1 MARITTTLRL
11 TTQDDTDFLGR
22 ILAKYARAG
31 DCFLLR
37 GQIGAGKSTLARSF
51 IRTLLGPDTE
61 VPSPTFTLVQ
71 TYNYNN
77 LEIWHADLYRLS
89 DAQEAVE
96 LGLTDAFSEHICLIE
111 WPELLGGLAP
121 TSALDIEM
129 SVAPDCHLATLTF
142 DDNWRLRK
150 GEDARDARDA

>member
-1 MARITTTLRL
+1 MARTTTTLRL
-11 TTQDDTDFLGR
+11 TTQDDTDHLGR
-22 ILAKYARAG
+22 VLAKYARAG

-37 GQIGAGKSTLARSF
+37 GQIGSGKSTLARAF

-71 TYNYNN
+71 TYDYDD
-77 LEIWHADLYRLS
+77 LEIWHADLYRLG

-96 LGLTDAFSEHICLIE
+96 LGLTDAFNDHICLIE
-111 WPELLGGLAP
+111 WPELLGDLKP
-121 TSALDIEM
+121 NTALDIEL

-142 DDNWRLRK
+142 GENWRDRLK
-150 GEDARDARDA
+150 DFAQDA

>member
-1 MARITTTLRL
+1 MARTSTTLRL
-11 TTQDDTDFLGR
+11 TTQDDTDHLGR
-22 ILAKYARAG
+22 VLAKYARAG

-37 GQIGAGKSTLARSF
+37 GQIGSGKSTLARAF

-71 TYNYNN
+71 TYDYDD
-77 LEIWHADLYRLS
+77 LEIWHTDLYRLG

-96 LGLTDAFSEHICLIE
+96 LGLTDAFNDNICLIE
-111 WPELLGGLAP
+111 WPELLGDLTP
-121 TSALDIEM
+121 NTALDVEL

-142 DDNWRLRK
+142 GENWRDRLK
-150 GEDARDARDA
+150 DFAQDA

>member
-1 MARITTTLRL
+1 MALTSTTLRL
-11 TTQDDTDFLGR
+11 TTQDDTDYLGR

-37 GQIGAGKSTLARSF
+37 GHIGAGKSTLARAF

-71 TYNYNN
+71 TYIYNN
-77 LEIWHADLYRLS
+77 LELWHADLYRLS

-96 LGLTDAFSEHICLIE
+96 LGLTDAFSDHICLIE
-111 WPELLGGLAP
+111 WPELLGDLAP

-129 SVAPDCHLATLTF
+129 SVEQDCHLVTLTF
-142 DDNWRLRK
+142 DNNWRVRIDK
-150 GEDARDARDA
+150 NA

>member
-1 MARITTTLRL
+1 MARTTTTLRL
-11 TTQDDTDFLGR
+11 TTQDDTDHLGR
-22 ILAKYARAG
+22 VLAHYARAG

-37 GQIGAGKSTLARSF
+37 GQIGSGKSALARAF

-71 TYNYNN
+71 TYDCDS
-77 LEIWHADLYRLS
+77 LEIWHADLYRLG

-96 LGLTDAFSEHICLIE
+96 LGLTDAFTDHISLIE
-111 WPELLGGLAP
+111 WPELLGDLTP
-121 TSALDIEM
+121 NTALDIEL

-142 DDNWRLRK
+142 GENWCDRLK
-150 GEDARDARDA
+150 EFAHDA

>member
-1 MARITTTLRL
+1 MSHTTTTLRL
-11 TTQDDTDFLGR
+11 TTQDDTDYLGR
-22 ILAKYARAG
+22 ILAKYAREG

-37 GQIGAGKSTLARSF
+37 GQIGSGKSTLARAF
-51 IRTLLGPDTE
+51 IRTLLGPNTE

-77 LEIWHADLYRLS
+77 FELWHADLYRLD

-96 LGLTDAFSEHICLIE
+96 LGLTDAFNDHICLIE
-111 WPELLGGLAP
+111 WPELLGDLAP
-121 TSALDIEM
+121 NSALDIEM

-142 DDNWRLRK
+142 DDSWRLR
-150 GEDARDARDA
+150 GAENA